1 MIEKKLDLNALILFH
16 EVVKSGSL
24 ASASERT
31 SIPRSTLSRR
41 LLQLE
46 KEMGSLL
53 LKKSTRKLAPT
64 DLGLQINEYCKRI
77 VVEADAIGQLISR
90 NSTEL
95 HGTLRVA
102 LPIEFGTAWLGKAI
116 SEFAIKYPDIALE
129 VNSSGRVVDLIDEA
143 VDIAITFG
151 QPKPSRITLR
161 RLGSLSSG
169 IYASPEYVKRCDLP
183 RTLDDLG
190 LHECVLTEIQLR
202 EGVWRFKNSSGN
214 RDIQINSR
222 LRVNSIRLAR
232 ELVLG
237 GASLGLLP
245 HMMCSK
251 YVETGALVRVL
262 PSWNS
267 PPLPVIALMLS
278 RAKMPKKTRI
288 FLDFLAEQLA
298 IARHE

>member
-1 MIEKKLDLNALILFH
+1 MNEKKLDLNALVLFH

-24 ASASERT
+24 AGASERA

-46 KEMGSLL
+46 KEMGTLL

-64 DLGLQINEYCKRI
+64 DLGLQIIEHCKRI
-77 VVEADAIGQLISR
+77 AAEADSIQQLITH

-95 HGTLRVA
+95 HGTLKVA
-102 LPIEFGTAWLGKAI
+102 MPIEFGTAWLGKAI

-169 IYASPEYVKRCDLP
+169 IYASPEYVKRCGLP
-183 RTLDDLG
+183 RTLDDIG
-190 LHECVLTEIQLR
+190 LHECVVTEIQLR
-202 EGVWRFKNSSGN
+202 EGVWRFKSSAGN
-214 RDIQINSR
+214 RNIEIKSR

-262 PSWNS
+262 PSLSS

-288 FLDFLAEQLA
+288 FLEFLAEQLA
-298 IARHE
+298 MARHE